1 MTKQKIPKHLRPF
14 IIIWFGQFIS
24 TIGSYMTYFAIKIW
38 AWELTNQVT
47 TIALLS
53 FFELIPSILITLVS
67 GFIVDRIN
75 RKFLLIIADCVAA
88 ISTIII
94 GYLYLTDQLQIWHIY
109 AAGTVNGAFSE
120 VQALAYSSSIS
131 MLVPKQHYTRATSM
145 NSAIHYGSVIIA
157 PALAGFL
164 YYIVNLG
171 GILLIDF
178 ISFTIAIATIL
189 KVRIPQPKVITQ
201 SEESIG
207 FLQEIIFG
215 FRYLIKNPSLLA
227 VITFGSLFWFAH
239 DIGATLHS
247 PMILARTNNDTRILG
262 SISSA
267 AGLGGV
273 TGTVLLSIWG
283 GEKRRINGF
292 LLGMMG
298 AGVSKTI
305 FALGQGLMIW
315 LPAQFC
321 SSLNFPM
328 LESSSK
334 AILLSKVKPDVQ
346 GRVFASESIIRQIVS
361 AIAVFIAALLADHVF
376 EPAMMP
382 GGNFVPLFG
391 NLFGTGKGAGMAILY
406 VMSSVSL
413 FLIGVSGFFVPRLRN
428 VETIVPDY
436 DTEND

>member
-1 MTKQKIPKHLRPF
+1 MRKF
-14 IIIWFGQFIS
+14 IIIWFGQLVS
-24 TIGSYMTYFAIKIW
+24 NIGSYMTYFAIKIW
-38 AWELTNQVT
+38 AWQLTNQVT
-47 TIALLS
+47 TIALIS
-53 FFELIPSILITLVS
+53 FFELIPSIFITLAS
-67 GFIVDRIN
+67 GLIVDRVN

-88 ISTIII
+88 ISTIVI

-109 AAGTVNGAFSE
+109 ATGAVNGAFSE

-164 YYIVNLG
+164 YYIIDLG

-178 ISFTIAIATIL
+178 ITFTIAIATIL
-189 KVRIPQPKVITQ
+189 KVRIPQPLTKTQ
-201 SEESIG
+201 SKKSIG
-207 FLQEIIFG
+207 IWQEIIFG
-215 FRYLIKNPSLLA
+215 FRYLMRQKSLLA
-227 VITFGSLFWFAH
+227 MVATGSLFWFAH
-239 DIGATLHS
+239 DIGATLYS

-273 TGTVLLSIWG
+273 MGTVILSIWG
-283 GEKRRINGF
+283 GSKRRIHGF

-298 AGVSKTI
+298 AGISKTI
-305 FALGQGLMIW
+305 FGLGQGLIIW

-328 LESSSK
+328 LRSSST
-334 AILLSKVKPDVQ
+334 AILLSKVKPDIQ
-346 GRVFASESIIRQIVS
+346 GRVFATESIMQQIVS

-382 GGNFVPLFG
+382 GGNLVPLFG

-406 VMSSVSL
+406 VVSSVSL
-413 FLIGVSGFFVPRLRN
+413 LLIGLSGYTNLKLRN
-428 VETIVPDY
+428 VETIVPDH
-436 DTEND
+436 DAEDD

>member
-1 MTKQKIPKHLRPF
+1 MRKF
-14 IIIWFGQFIS
+14 IIIWFGQLVS
-24 TIGSYMTYFAIKIW
+24 NIGSYMTYFAIKIW
-38 AWELTNQVT
+38 AWQLTNQVT

-53 FFELIPSILITLVS
+53 FFELIPSIFITLLS
-67 GFIVDRIN
+67 GLIVDRVN

-88 ISTIII
+88 ISTIVI
-94 GYLYLTDQLQIWHIY
+94 GYLYLTNQLQIWHIY
-109 AAGTVNGAFSE
+109 ATGAVNGTFSE

-131 MLVPKQHYTRATSM
+131 MLVPKQHYQRATSM
-145 NSAIHYGSVIIA
+145 NSAIHYGSIIIA

-164 YYIVNLG
+164 YYIIDLG

-178 ISFTIAIATIL
+178 ITFTIAIVTIL
-189 KVRIPQPKVITQ
+189 KVRIPQPKITTQ
-201 SEESIG
+201 SEKSIG

-215 FRYLIKNPSLLA
+215 FRYLLKNPSLLS
-227 VITFGSLFWFAH
+227 VIAAGSLFWFAH
-239 DIGATLHS
+239 DIGATLDS

-273 TGTVLLSIWG
+273 TGTVILSIWG
-283 GEKRRINGF
+283 GSKRRINGF

-305 FALGQGLMIW
+305 FGLGQGLMIW

-328 LESSSK
+328 LTSSSK
-334 AILLSKVKPDVQ
+334 AILLSKVRPDIQ
-346 GRVFASESIIRQIVS
+346 GRVFATESIMQQIVS

-382 GGNFVPLFG
+382 GGNLVPLFG

-406 VMSSVSL
+406 VVSSIGL
-413 FLIGVSGFFVPRLRN
+413 LLIGLSGYTNLQLRN

-436 DTEND
+436 DAEDD

>member
-1 MTKQKIPKHLRPF
+1 MRKF
-14 IIIWFGQFIS
+14 IIIWFGQLVS
-24 TIGSYMTYFAIKIW
+24 NIGSYMTYFAIKIW

-53 FFELIPSILITLVS
+53 FFELIPSIFITLAS
-67 GFIVDRIN
+67 GLIVDRVN

-88 ISTIII
+88 ISTIVI

-109 AAGTVNGAFSE
+109 ATGAVNGTFSE

-131 MLVPKQHYTRATSM
+131 MLVPKQHYQRATSM

-164 YYIVNLG
+164 YYIIDLG

-178 ISFTIAIATIL
+178 ITFTIAIATIL
-189 KVRIPQPKVITQ
+189 KVRIPQPKTRIQ

-207 FLQEIIFG
+207 IWQEIIFG
-215 FRYLIKNPSLLA
+215 FRYLIRQKSLLA
-227 VITFGSLFWFAH
+227 MVATGSLFWFAH
-239 DIGATLHS
+239 DIGATLYS

-283 GEKRRINGF
+283 GSKRRIHGF

-305 FALGQGLMIW
+305 FGLGQGLMIW

-328 LESSSK
+328 LRSSST
-334 AILLSKVKPDVQ
+334 AILLSKVKPDIQ
-346 GRVFASESIIRQIVS
+346 GRVFATESIMQQIVS

-382 GGNFVPLFG
+382 GGNLVPLFG
-391 NLFGTGKGAGMAILY
+391 NLVGTGKGAGMAILY
-406 VMSSVSL
+406 VVSSVSL
-413 FLIGVSGFFVPRLRN
+413 LLIGLSGYTNLKLRN
-428 VETIVPDY
+428 VETIVPDH
-436 DTEND
+436 DTEDD

>member
-1 MTKQKIPKHLRPF
+1 MRKF
-14 IIIWFGQFIS
+14 IIIWFGQLVS
-24 TIGSYMTYFAIKIW
+24 NIGSYMTYFAIKIW
-38 AWELTNQVT
+38 AWQLTNQVT

-53 FFELIPSILITLVS
+53 FFELIPSIFITLVS
-67 GFIVDRIN
+67 GLIVDRVN

-88 ISTIII
+88 ISTIVI

-109 AAGTVNGAFSE
+109 ATGAVNGAFSE

-164 YYIVNLG
+164 YYIIDLG

-178 ISFTIAIATIL
+178 ITFTIAILTIL
-189 KVRIPQPKVITQ
+189 KVRIPQPKITIQ
-201 SEESIG
+201 SEKSIG
-207 FLQEIIFG
+207 IWQEIIFG
-215 FRYLIKNPSLLA
+215 FRYLMRQKSLLA
-227 VITFGSLFWFAH
+227 VIAFGSLFWFAH
-239 DIGATLHS
+239 DIGATLYS

-273 TGTVLLSIWG
+273 TGTVLLSVWG
-283 GEKRRINGF
+283 GSKRRINGF
-292 LLGMMG
+292 LLGMIG

-305 FALGQGLMIW
+305 FGLGQGLMIW

-328 LESSSK
+328 LRSSST

-346 GRVFASESIIRQIVS
+346 GRVFATESIMQQIVS

-382 GGNFVPLFG
+382 GGNLVPLFG

-406 VMSSVSL
+406 VVSSVSL
-413 FLIGVSGFFVPRLRN
+413 LLIGLSGYTNLQLRN

-436 DTEND
+436 DAEDD

>member
-1 MTKQKIPKHLRPF
+1 MTKLQVPQNLHNFL
-14 IIIWFGQFIS
+14 IIWFGQLIS
-24 TIGSYMTYFAIKIW
+24 NIGSYMTYFAITIW

-47 TIALLS
+47 TIALIS
-53 FFELIPSILITLVS
+53 FFELIPSIFITLAS
-67 GFIVDRIN
+67 GLIVDRVN

-88 ISTIII
+88 ISTIVI

-109 AAGTVNGAFSE
+109 ASGAVNGAFSE

-131 MLVPKQHYTRATSM
+131 MLVPKQHYMRTTSM
-145 NSAIHYGSVIIA
+145 NSAIHYGSTIIA

-164 YYIVNLG
+164 YYIIDLG

-178 ISFTIAIATIL
+178 ITFTIAIATVL
-189 KVRIPQPKVITQ
+189 KVRIPQPKITTQ
-201 SEESIG
+201 SQENIG
-207 FLQEIIFG
+207 FLQKIIFG
-215 FRYLIKNPSLLA
+215 FHYLIKNPSLLA
-227 VITFGSLFWFAH
+227 VIATGSLFWFAH
-239 DIGATLHS
+239 DIGGTLYS

-273 TGTVLLSIWG
+273 MGTVILSIWG
-283 GEKRRINGF
+283 GSKRRIHGF

-298 AGVSKTI
+298 AGISKTI
-305 FALGQGLMIW
+305 FGLGQALMIW
-315 LPAQFC
+315 FPAQFC

-328 LESSSK
+328 LTSSSK
-334 AILLSKVKPDVQ
+334 AILLSKVKPDLQ
-346 GRVFASESIIRQIVS
+346 GRVFASESIMQQIVS

-406 VMSSVSL
+406 VISSIGL
-413 FLIGVSGFFVPRLRN
+413 FLIGLSGYFIPQLRN

-436 DTEND
+436 DIEDY

>member
-1 MTKQKIPKHLRPF
+1 MTKQKFPHHLRTF
-14 IIIWFGQFIS
+14 IIIWFGQLVS
-24 TIGSYMTYFAIKIW
+24 NIGSYMTYFAIKIW

-53 FFELIPSILITLVS
+53 FFELIPSIFITLAS
-67 GFIVDRIN
+67 GLIVDRVN

-88 ISTIII
+88 ISTIVI

-109 AAGTVNGAFSE
+109 ATGAVNGAFSE

-131 MLVPKQHYTRATSM
+131 MLVPKQHYQRATSM

-164 YYIVNLG
+164 YYIIDLG

-178 ISFTIAIATIL
+178 ITFTIAIATIL
-189 KVRIPQPKVITQ
+189 KVRIPQPKITTQ
-201 SEESIG
+201 SEKSIG
-207 FLQEIIFG
+207 IWQEIIFG
-215 FRYLIKNPSLLA
+215 FRYLMRQKSLLA
-227 VITFGSLFWFAH
+227 MVATGSLFWFAH
-239 DIGATLHS
+239 DIGATLYS

-283 GEKRRINGF
+283 GSKRQIHGF

-305 FALGQGLMIW
+305 FGLGQGLMIW

-328 LESSSK
+328 LRSSST
-334 AILLSKVKPDVQ
+334 AILLSKVKPDIQ
-346 GRVFASESIIRQIVS
+346 GRVFATESIMQQIVS

-382 GGNFVPLFG
+382 GGNLVPLFG

-406 VMSSVSL
+406 VVSSVSL
-413 FLIGVSGFFVPRLRN
+413 LLIGLSGYFVPQLRN

-436 DTEND
+436 DTEDD

>member
-1 MTKQKIPKHLRPF
+1 MRKF
-14 IIIWFGQFIS
+14 IIIWFGQLVS
-24 TIGSYMTYFAIKIW
+24 NIGSYMTYFAIKIW

-53 FFELIPSILITLVS
+53 FFELIPSIFITLAS
-67 GFIVDRIN
+67 GLIVDRLN
-75 RKFLLIIADCVAA
+75 RKYLLIIADCVAA

-94 GYLYLTDQLQIWHIY
+94 GYLYFTDQLQIWHIY
-109 AAGTVNGAFSE
+109 ATGAVNGAFSE

-164 YYIVNLG
+164 YYIIDLG

-178 ISFTIAIATIL
+178 MTFTIAIATIL
-189 KVRIPQPKVITQ
+189 KVRIPQPKTTTQ
-201 SEESIG
+201 SENNTGIW
-207 FLQEIIFG
+207 QEIIFG
-215 FRYLIKNPSLLA
+215 FRYLLRQKSLLA
-227 VITFGSLFWFAH
+227 MVATGSLFWFAH
-239 DIGATLHS
+239 DIGGTLYS

-283 GEKRRINGF
+283 GSKRRIHGF

-305 FALGQGLMIW
+305 FGLGQGLMIW

-328 LESSSK
+328 LTSSSS
-334 AILLSKVKPDVQ
+334 AILLSKVRPDIQ
-346 GRVFASESIIRQIVS
+346 GRVFATESIMQQIVS

-382 GGNFVPLFG
+382 GGNLVPLFG

-406 VMSSVSL
+406 VVSSVSL
-413 FLIGVSGFFVPRLRN
+413 LLIGLSGYTNLKLRN
-428 VETIVPDY
+428 VETIVPDH
-436 DTEND
+436 DAEDD

>member
-1 MTKQKIPKHLRPF
+1 MRKF
-14 IIIWFGQFIS
+14 IIIWFGQLVS
-24 TIGSYMTYFAIKIW
+24 NIGSYMTYFAIKIW
-38 AWELTNQVT
+38 AWQLTNQVT
-47 TIALLS
+47 TIALIS
-53 FFELIPSILITLVS
+53 FFELIPSIVITLVS
-67 GFIVDRIN
+67 GLIVDRIN
-75 RKFLLIIADCVAA
+75 RKFLMIIADFVAA
-88 ISTIII
+88 ISTIVI

-109 AAGTVNGAFSE
+109 ATGAVNGAFSE

-131 MLVPKQHYTRATSM
+131 MLVPKQHYQRATSM

-164 YYIVNLG
+164 YYLIDLG

-178 ISFTIAIATIL
+178 ITFTIAIATIL
-189 KVRIPQPKVITQ
+189 KVRIPQPKITTQ

-227 VITFGSLFWFAH
+227 VIIFGSLFWFAH
-239 DIGATLHS
+239 DIGATLYS

-283 GEKRRINGF
+283 GSKRRIHGF
-292 LLGMMG
+292 LLGMIG

-305 FALGQGLMIW
+305 FGLGQALIIW

-328 LESSSK
+328 LRSSST
-334 AILLSKVKPDVQ
+334 AILLNKVKPDVQ
-346 GRVFASESIIRQIVS
+346 GRVFASESTIQQIVS
-361 AIAVFIAALLADHVF
+361 AIAVFISALLADNVF

-382 GGNFVPLFG
+382 GGNLVYLFG
-391 NLFGTGKGAGMAILY
+391 NIFGTGKGAGMAILY
-406 VMSSVSL
+406 AISSISL
-413 FLIGVSGFFVPRLRN
+413 LLIGLSGYSVPRLRN

-436 DTEND
+436 DNED

>member
-1 MTKQKIPKHLRPF
+1 MTKLQAPQNLRNF
-14 IIIWFGQFIS
+14 IIIWFGQLIS
-24 TIGSYMTYFAIKIW
+24 NIGSYMTYFAIKIW
-38 AWELTNQVT
+38 AWQLTNQVT
-47 TIALLS
+47 TIALIS
-53 FFELIPSILITLVS
+53 FFELIPSIFITLAS
-67 GFIVDRIN
+67 GLIVDRVN

-109 AAGTVNGAFSE
+109 ATGAVNGAFSE

-131 MLVPKQHYTRATSM
+131 MLVPKQHYQRATSM

-157 PALAGFL
+157 PAAAGFL
-164 YYIVNLG
+164 YYIINLD

-178 ISFTIAIATIL
+178 ITFTIAIATIL
-189 KVRIPQPKVITQ
+189 KVRIPQPKITTQ
-201 SEESIG
+201 SEKSIRIW
-207 FLQEIIFG
+207 QEIIFG
-215 FRYLIKNPSLLA
+215 FRYLVRNPSLLA
-227 VITFGSLFWFAH
+227 VIAFGSLFWFAH
-239 DIGATLHS
+239 DIGATLYS
-247 PMILARTNNDTRILG
+247 TMILARTNNDTRILG

-273 TGTVLLSIWG
+273 MGTVILSIWG
-283 GEKRRINGF
+283 GSKRRIHGF

-305 FALGQGLMIW
+305 FGLGQGLIIW

-328 LESSSK
+328 LSSSSK
-334 AILLSKVKPDVQ
+334 SILLSKVRPDLQ
-346 GRVFASESIIRQIVS
+346 GRVFASESVIQQIVS
-361 AIAVFIAALLADHVF
+361 AIAVFISALLADHVF

-382 GGNFVPLFG
+382 GGNLVPLFG

-406 VMSSVSL
+406 VISSISL
-413 FLIGVSGFFVPRLRN
+413 LLIGLSGYFVPQLRN
-428 VETIVPDY
+428 VETIVPDSN
-436 DTEND
+436 TEDD